1 VRNQL
6 RDLGLSSKDFE
17 SSEKCAISGPRGSNS
32 EEQSKE
38 MHVCMSYFEYV
49 DSRPTEME
57 VNKETG
63 SGAERA

>member
-6 RDLGLSSKDFE
+6 RDLELSSKDFK
-17 SSEKCAISGPRGSNS
+17 SSEKGEISGPRGSNS

-38 MHVCMSYFEYV
+38 MYECMIYFEYV
-49 DSRPTEME
+49 DSRPTEMD
-57 VNKETG
+57 VSKETG